1 MSMKKYYWLMLSL
14 VILSCSRDE
23 PVKVRGIVNDGT
35 GKIYLDEQGLGEI
48 RKIDSTRIRQNGM
61 FVLKDRIGIPTFYN
75 LHMGNQQIIPLLL
88 QPGQTV
94 EVRTS
99 MTGFT
104 NNYELSGSE
113 ESQYLQSLNQY
124 LEKTTKSLDSLAAV
138 YDENAGAAEEILEGI
153 RTAYMEV
160 IQAQRRFNIGFIIE
174 HMNSMAAI
182 YALYQ
187 KFDNGNFILN
197 SIKDIQLFK
206 ITSVALDTL
215 YPESEYV
222 QSLKR
227 DAGNMESELQA
238 RNWQRV
244 METFPTAIPE
254 IRLPDPDGDTIALS
268 SIKNKVILLSF
279 WASWNPESISLN
291 QELKRLYDRYHPAG
305 LEIYQVSFDND
316 PESWKAAIRYDELQ
330 WINVSELSY
339 PESSVAGL
347 YNITELPSYFLIDR
361 QGQIVGRDLDQ
372 FALDRKISE
381 LVNQN

>member
-1 MSMKKYYWLMLSL
+1 MTMKKYYWLMFSL

-23 PVKVRGIVNDGT
+23 PVQVRGIVNDGT

-48 RKIDSTRIRQNGM
+48 RKIDSARIRQNGR
-61 FVLKDRIGIPTFYN
+61 FVLKDRIGVPTFYN
-75 LHMGNQQIIPLLL
+75 LHMGNRQIIPLLL

-99 MTGFT
+99 TTGFT
-104 NNYELSGSE
+104 SNYELSGSE
-113 ESQYLQSLNQY
+113 ESLYLHSLNEH
-124 LEKTTKSLDSLAAV
+124 LERTMKSMDSLAAI
-138 YDENAGAAEEILEGI
+138 YGENAGADEEILDGI
-153 RTAYMEV
+153 RTAYQEV

-174 HMNSMAAI
+174 HLNSMAAI

-187 KFDNGNFILN
+187 KFDDGNFILN
-197 SIKDIQLFK
+197 STKDIQLFK

-227 DAGNMESELQA
+227 DADNMVSELKA
-238 RNWQRV
+238 LKLQRI
-244 METFPTAIPE
+244 METLPTAIPE

-268 SIKNKVILLSF
+268 SIENKVILLSF
-279 WASWNPESISLN
+279 WASWNLESISLN
-291 QELKRLYDRYHPAG
+291 QVFKRLYDRYHPAG

-316 PESWKAAIRYDELQ
+316 PDSWKAAIRYDELQ

-339 PESSVAGL
+339 PESSVAGR

-361 QGQIVGRDLDQ
+361 QGQIVGRDFDQ
-372 FALDRKISE
+372 IALDRKISE